1 MILGTSSSSTV
12 LSWAAV
18 VSPLA
23 AFSRASLSGADRKND
38 PTWSARKGG
47 LVRAVMDVSLEDFRS
62 LRVLGGTSRSLVG
75 DTEIGFEDRAVGAQ
89 RGAGGLVHDGAAFEN
104 HGAIGHAEDLLRVL
118 LDQYGRH
125 SLPANDAVER
135 SQQFLDDNG
144 RETLQRFVKQH
155 DLRIEH
161 QGTSDREHLL
171 LAA

>member
-1 MILGTSSSSTV
+1 MILGTSSSSTA
-12 LSWAAV
+12 LSCAAMIA
-18 VSPLA
+18 PLA
-23 AFSRASLSGADRKND
+23 AFSRASLSGVERKND

-75 DTEIGFEDRAVGAQ
+75 NAEIGFEDRAVGAQ
-89 RGAGGLVHDGAAFEN
+89 RRARGLVHDGAAFEN

-125 SLPANDAVER
+125 ALLANDAVEGR
-135 SQQFLDDNG
+135 QQVLNDNWG
-144 RETLQRFVKQH
+144 EALQRFVKQH

-161 QGTSDREHLL
+161 QCPSD
-171 LAA
+171 